1 MVVKQKYIKKVDYL
15 SSDKD
20 TIKSIQKML
29 RDFNLYDGEIDGEF
43 GQATYS
49 AVKVFQEYY
58 KQYEH
63 TQEHEYKVPLLV
75 DGQIGKQT
83 ILAMDEA
90 AVNNWKYKDPE
101 TEIIYDIKNKKMILL
116 SGDNLKLFETEEKLV
131 NDVLSPLSQ
140 VRNSKG
146 TVSQDEIKES
156 KEKVQKLLQDIKI
169 DDIGTSSLTEVR
181 RLKGK
186 KFTYIRSEHMANHI
200 RSYSMAV
207 EDRDRSTLRTN
218 GSFDAQKIKQAFA
231 SKLDEAK
238 IKVSYEL
245 FPEELKEL
253 TNWAN
258 TFAGEHSWE
267 FRDKDI
273 ENKQWDASASA
284 TWLRFSAGASM
295 KATPSLKDLRNG
307 NLAFSLESNS
317 EIALAKGEIKA
328 IGYLPYEN
336 GYHIKIPNKGR
347 DGSAKKDIS
356 LGHIRADLES
366 NAQGFAGANAMLAVD
381 VGFKLDNNDGKL
393 SIEKPEA
400 KGKIDL
406 FAGVKVSCGIKASL
420 QWKNPEAGY
429 KFSLL
434 AAIGYGG
441 SASLGIGLEGELTI
455 DFNGDT
461 GKFIIRA
468 KAGVICGVGAS
479 GEIGFEVNAKTILNL
494 VQFVYHTLM
503 NDNYTYME
511 FITDKAFKALTVFI
525 FKVVDEGLE
534 KIEELYDIFFDTYKE
549 FWIEYFPDLSN
560 ERELAKEIVLG
571 KHNTMLKVATPEAK
585 GFLISYLAKTSVTR
599 TEETQEQAIINILY
613 FIQSRKEARNVFKSI
628 SLTGGKV
635 SEKLGEKVIHD
646 ILDDYKIRTG
656 VLNHGYQGEKH
667 FDKWWDNLPEE
678 PKRKGSPIVAFNDV
692 KFNIY
697 EENPIYYA

>member
-1 MVVKQKYIKKVDYL
+1 M

-20 TIKSIQKML
+20 TIKYIQKML
-29 RDFNLYDGEIDGEF
+29 RDFNIYDGEIDGYFDQE
-43 GQATYS
+43 TYV
-49 AVKVFQEYY
+49 AVKVFQENY

-63 TQEHEYKVPLLV
+63 TQEHKYKVPLLV
-75 DGQIGKQT
+75 DGQVGRET
-83 ILAMDEA
+83 VLAIDEA
-90 AVNNWKYKDPE
+90 AVNKWKYIRQE
-101 TEIIYDIKNKKMILL
+101 TELIYDIKNRKLILL
-116 SGDNLKLFETEEKLV
+116 TGDDLKLFEKEEKLV

-140 VRNSKG
+140 VRNSLN

-169 DDIGTSSLTEVR
+169 DDIGTASLTEVR

-186 KFTYIRSEHMANHI
+186 KFTYIRSNHMANHI

-207 EDRDRSTLRTN
+207 EDRDRSILRTN
-218 GSFDAQKIKQAFA
+218 GSFDAQKIKKAFA
-231 SKLDEAK
+231 PKLDELK

-245 FPEELKEL
+245 FPEELKEF

-273 ENKQWDASASA
+273 ENKQWNSSASA

-295 KATPSLKDLRNG
+295 KSTPSLKDLRNG
-307 NLAFSLESNS
+307 KLAFSLEANS

-328 IGYLPYEN
+328 VGYLPYEN

-347 DGSAKKDIS
+347 DGSTNPDIS
-356 LGHIRADLES
+356 LGHIRTDLES

-393 SIEKPEA
+393 SIEKPED

-441 SASLGIGLEGELTI
+441 SASLGIGFEGELTI

-468 KAGVICGVGAS
+468 KAGVVCGVGAS
-479 GEIGFEVNAKTILNL
+479 GEVGFEVNAKTILNL

-503 NDNYTYME
+503 DDNYTYME
-511 FITDKAFKALTVFI
+511 FITKDAFQALTIFI
-525 FKVVDEGLE
+525 VKVVEEGID
-534 KIEELYDIFFDTYKE
+534 KIEEIYKKLRFEIKFF
-549 FWIEYFPDLSN
+549 WSRYFPDLTN
-560 ERELAKEIVLG
+560 ERTLSKEIISG

-585 GFLISYLAKTSVTR
+585 GALIAYLATTSVTR
-599 TEETQEQAIINILY
+599 TEETQEQAIIKILY

-628 SLTGGKV
+628 SITGNKV
-635 SEKLGEKVIHD
+635 SQKEGEKVIHD

-656 VLNHGYQGEKH
+656 VINHGYQGEKN

-678 PKRKGSPIVAFNDV
+678 PKRKGSPIVAFNDT
-692 KFNIY
+692 KFNIF